1 MGVLEPMDNVTTWKD
16 NVHLRQFVKFC
27 IVGAFSTVLD
37 WGIWWVLYHGFHDAL
52 TLPLNEWFR
61 TTLPRIA
68 SHPDFDGAFSVFKA
82 ISFALATLNGFF
94 WNRRW
99 TFRIRGTE
107 QRVRQLARFYLVNII
122 GLGINTLVASQIHKP
137 GAGTINELLALATA
151 TLVTAFW
158 NFAGHKLFT
167 FRGHHKIQDSS

>member
-1 MGVLEPMDNVTTWKD
+1 MDNVTTWKD

-27 IVGAFSTVLD
+27 IVGVFSTVLD
-37 WGIWWVLYHGFHDAL
+37 WGIWWVLYHGFYNAL
-52 TLPLNEWFR
+52 TLPMNEWFR
-61 TTLPRIA
+61 ATLPSIA

-82 ISFALATLNGFF
+82 VSFALATLNGFL

-122 GLGINTLVASQIHKP
+122 GLGINTLVASQVHKP
-137 GAGTINELLALATA
+137 GAGTFNELLALATA
-151 TLVTAFW
+151 TFVTAFW
-158 NFAGHKLFT
+158 NFTGHKLFT
-167 FRGHHKIQDSS
+167 FRGHHQKADLQSTNPRK